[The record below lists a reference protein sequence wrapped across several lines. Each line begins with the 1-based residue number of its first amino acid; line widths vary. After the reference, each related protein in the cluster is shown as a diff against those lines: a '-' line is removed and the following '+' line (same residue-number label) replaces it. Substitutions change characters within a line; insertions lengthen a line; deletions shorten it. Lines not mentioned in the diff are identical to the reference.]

1 MEREKILEVKDLVI
15 SFRTGEGKVQAVRD
29 VSFDLYRGETLAIVG
44 ESGSGKSVT
53 CKAIIGISAVN
64 AMHENGEIVY
74 DGRDLLQ
81 IEEEEFHKI
90 RGDKIGMVFQDPLS
104 ALNPIMRTGKQ
115 LTEAIIQNNKVT
127 QEDAT
132 KELKHLRSSLSR
144 HMSAGIAASDNASRY
159 SDYQSKLDLYEKI
172 LSEQISLEIDY
183 AKAEDSVYEVNRL
196 LNAAMQNLQRYNNDG
211 LQSNLQDLQKVVDSA
226 KHAYILTQADI
237 DGLNAYIS
245 AYNSDRKHEV
255 FQDQLKELN
264 DRLDDKLVN
273 QVIDFPAL
281 AYCRVADGKTGSPL
295 DNSLDAIEARNRY
308 ENEFINDFKNYV
320 ALAIEHAEMEAD
332 RNRKIALDTIA
343 KYEATIK
350 AKPLNYNK
358 VMSALKEINKTI
370 EPSINDLEVIKD
382 STLYTFPHSSINALE
397 SYKDAIRRN
406 KKEQKRFDKE
416 SKHHERDVKK
426 GRGDWSVVPL
436 NLIDLDNIQNTLIT
450 RVERLKERI
459 EQLENGSATSHNY
472 VEDAERLLR
481 REAELASDSSYKIT
495 QREAKAKALR
505 LMRQVGLPNPELHF
519 TQYPFELSGGMRQR
533 VVIAIALCSNP
544 DILICDEPTTA
555 LDVTIQA
562 QILELINEIKEQ
574 EDVSIIF
581 ITHDLGVVA
590 NMADRVAVMY
600 AGKIVEM
607 GTAEEVFYEP
617 AHPYTWALLA
627 SMPDLETTE
636 ELDPIPGVPPNML
649 MPPKGDAF
657 ADRNHYALAIDFEEQ
672 PPMFKISDTHYAATW
687 LLHPDAPKVE
697 PPAIVTERIERM
709 KRNETVR
716 LAAAET
722 EEDINE

>member
-358 VMSALKEINKTI
+358 VMGALKEINKTI